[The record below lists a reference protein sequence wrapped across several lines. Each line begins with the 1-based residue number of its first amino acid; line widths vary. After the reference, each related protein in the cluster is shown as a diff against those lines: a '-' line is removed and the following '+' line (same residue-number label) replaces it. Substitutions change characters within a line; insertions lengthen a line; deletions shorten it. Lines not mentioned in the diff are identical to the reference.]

1 MKSMCRTLSFALL
14 CLALPGISLAATVA
28 DLLFQGV
35 TNAQV
40 LTIADRQAIAA
51 LLPIAVGPAGLV
63 DRECKQ
69 PSNPKV
75 TVRDM
80 NRDGRAEV
88 IVVEGNGCVYGMM
101 GKVVHIMASDG
112 QGRWRAIMTAD
123 GDVFDER
130 PARPGAWPE
139 ILPAV
144 TGFCYPIYGYAD
156 AQQKY
161 ALKGRVPDPKMPNAC
176 KDF

>member
-1 MKSMCRTLSFALL
+1 MKSMCRTLS
-14 CLALPGISLAATVA
+14 LALACLLSGTSQAATVV

-35 TNAQV
+35 ANAQV
-40 LTIADRQAIAA
+40 LTVADRQAIAA
-51 LLPIAVGPAGLV
+51 LLPMAVGPAGLV

-69 PSNPKV
+69 PSNPVV

-88 IVVEGNGCVYGMM
+88 IVVEGNGCIYGMM
-101 GKVVHIMASDG
+101 GKVVHALASDG
-112 QGRWRAIMTAD
+112 QGRWR
-123 GDVFDER
+123 
-130 PARPGAWPE
+130 
-139 ILPAV
+139 
-144 TGFCYPIYGYAD
+144 GFCYPVYGYAD

-161 ALKGRVPDPKMPNAC
+161 VLKGRVPDPKMPNAC

>member
-1 MKSMCRTLSFALL
+1 MKSMCRTLS
-14 CLALPGISLAATVA
+14 LALACLLSGTSQAATVV

-35 TNAQV
+35 ANVQV
-40 LTIADRQAIAA
+40 LTVAGRQAIAA
-51 LLPIAVGPAGLV
+51 LLPMAVGPAGLV

-69 PSNPKV
+69 PSNPVV

-88 IVVEGNGCVYGMM
+88 IVVEGNGCIYGMM
-101 GKVVHIMASDG
+101 GKVVHALASDG

-123 GDVFDER
+123 GDAFDER
-130 PARPGAWPE
+130 PARPGVWPE
-139 ILPAV
+139 IMPAV
-144 TGFCYPIYGYAD
+144 PGFCYPVYGYAD

-161 ALKGRVPDPKMPNAC
+161 VLKGRVPDPKMPNAC